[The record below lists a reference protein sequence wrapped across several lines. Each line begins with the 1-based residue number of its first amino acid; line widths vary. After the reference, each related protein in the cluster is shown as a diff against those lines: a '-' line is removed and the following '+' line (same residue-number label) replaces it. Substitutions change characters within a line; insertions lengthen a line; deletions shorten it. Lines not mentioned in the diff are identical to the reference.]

1 MKWPRFHG
9 FLPGF
14 LLFLVHLP
22 IPSSEA
28 AQFTVV
34 GPDQPVTAVVGGD
47 VELVCHLTPPM
58 SAENMEVR
66 WFRTDFSSLV
76 HMYRNGKEETDAQMP
91 EYVGRTDLLR
101 GGLRD
106 GRVALRLRNVQPSDE
121 GRYACYFQSVSFYS
135 EAPLELRVAALG
147 STPLLSVE
155 GYQDGGIRVV
165 CRSAGWYPEP
175 QVSWRDVA
183 GQQVPPLSETKFQ
196 RDGVL
201 FGAETSILVTPLANQ
216 NVSCSVGNSRL
227 GQEKGSAVYIAESF
241 FPKESPWI
249 AVLCTLLV
257 VQLGVIG
264 FLIYFF
270 TTKER
275 KAAERR
281 WKDCLAD
288 AADVTLDP
296 DTANPY
302 LILSADRKSVHM
314 GDTDQKPPTHPK
326 RFVYSP
332 CVLGQEG
339 FTQGRHYWGVDVGRR
354 GGWAVGVARESVSMG
369 QDEVSLKP
377 DAGVWAIER
386 QWWGKSWALTNS
398 KTPLELS
405 RNPQRIRVSLDY
417 EAGLVEFFD
426 ADQAKPFCVFSPV
439 SFGGE
444 RLFPFFRVGG
454 GAARLRLS
462 VSAGSPPLGGS
473 RTPKDLA
480 ELSSGTAGN
489 RGSESTVG
497 FPSGER

>member
-1 MKWPRFHG
+1 
-9 FLPGF
+9 
-14 LLFLVHLP
+14 
-22 IPSSEA
+22 
-28 AQFTVV
+28 
-34 GPDQPVTAVVGGD
+34 
-47 VELVCHLTPPM
+47 M

-165 CRSAGWYPEP
+165 CRSVGWYPEP

-270 TTKER
+270 TTKGPQKRRSTLICREEGRRTPTFNER
-275 KAAERR
+275 
-281 WKDCLAD
+281 CLD
-288 AADVTLDP
+288 ILPHKADVTLDP

-302 LILSADRKSVHM
+302 LILSAD
-314 GDTDQKPPTHPK
+314 QKPPTRPK

-426 ADQAKPFCVFSPV
+426 ADQAKPFCVFSPG

-444 RLFPFFRVGG
+444 RLFPFF
-454 GAARLRLS
+454 
-462 VSAGSPPLGGS
+462 
-473 RTPKDLA
+473 
-480 ELSSGTAGN
+480 
-489 RGSESTVG
+489 
-497 FPSGER
+497 